1 MTLKSD
7 PAGNELPKLIELPRY
22 TVKGLAKNS
31 GVGLAILVCFHDE
44 KIQEE
49 RVMQFG
55 QDQQSITGKLP
66 IKESFLQLSF

>member
-49 RVMQFG
+49 RG
-55 QDQQSITGKLP
+55 LHALSRSIP
-66 IKESFLQLSF
+66 IAQTLIQL